1 MDVVGGPI
9 FILGTLISF
18 GQEILINHEFIFLIT
33 ISLACLI
40 FLIYPYFN
48 NSKNKIND
56 LQIYSEIER
65 KKVLFEL
72 TSELE
77 NGTITQNQ
85 FNELKEE
92 LFKIESVIKISI
104 KK

>member
-1 MDVVGGPI
+1 MN
-9 FILGTLISF
+9 L
-18 GQEILINHEFIFLIT
+18 IFLII

-40 FLIYPYFN
+40 FLLYPYFN

-56 LQIYSEIER
+56 LQIYSEIRR
-65 KKVLFEL
+65 KKVLLEL

-92 LFKIESVIKISI
+92 LFKIESVKKTKSKSENIDPIEKIIES
-104 KK
+104 KKNQDV

>member
-1 MDVVGGPI
+1 MN
-9 FILGTLISF
+9 L
-18 GQEILINHEFIFLIT
+18 IFLIT

-40 FLIYPYFN
+40 FLLYPYFN
-48 NSKNKIND
+48 ISKNKIND
-56 LQIYSEIER
+56 LQIYSEIRR
-65 KKVLFEL
+65 KKVLLEL

-92 LFKIESVIKISI
+92 
-104 KK
+104 

>member
-1 MDVVGGPI
+1 MN
-9 FILGTLISF
+9 L
-18 GQEILINHEFIFLIT
+18 IFLIT
-33 ISLACLI
+33 ISLVCLI
-40 FLIYPYFN
+40 FLLYPYFN

-56 LQIYSEIER
+56 LQIYSEIRR
-65 KKVLFEL
+65 KKVLLEL

-92 LFKIESVIKISI
+92 LFKIESVKKTKSKSENIDPIEKIIES
-104 KK
+104 KKNQDV

>member
-1 MDVVGGPI
+1 MN
-9 FILGTLISF
+9 L
-18 GQEILINHEFIFLIT
+18 IFLII

-40 FLIYPYFN
+40 FLLYPYFN
-48 NSKNKIND
+48 ISKNKIND
-56 LQIYSEIER
+56 LQIYSEIRR
-65 KKVLFEL
+65 KKVLLEL

-92 LFKIESVIKISI
+92 LFEIESVKKTNSKSENIDPIEKIIES
-104 KK
+104 KKNQDV

>member
-1 MDVVGGPI
+1 MNL
-9 FILGTLISF
+9 IL
-18 GQEILINHEFIFLIT
+18 LIT

-40 FLIYPYFN
+40 FLLYPYFN
-48 NSKNKIND
+48 ISKNKIND
-56 LQIYSEIER
+56 LQIYSEIRR
-65 KKVLFEL
+65 KKVLLEL

-92 LFKIESVIKISI
+92 LFKIESVKKTKSKNENIDPIEKIIES
-104 KK
+104 KKNQDV

>member
-1 MDVVGGPI
+1 MN
-9 FILGTLISF
+9 L
-18 GQEILINHEFIFLIT
+18 IFLIT

-40 FLIYPYFN
+40 FLLYPYFN

-56 LQIYSEIER
+56 LQIYSEIR
-65 KKVLFEL
+65 RRKVLLEL

-92 LFKIESVIKISI
+92 LFKIESVKKTKSKSENIDPIEKII
-104 KK
+104 ELKKNQDV

>member
-1 MDVVGGPI
+1 MN
-9 FILGTLISF
+9 L
-18 GQEILINHEFIFLIT
+18 IFLIT
-33 ISLACLI
+33 ISLVCLI
-40 FLIYPYFN
+40 FLLYPYFN

-56 LQIYSEIER
+56 LQIYSEIR
-65 KKVLFEL
+65 RRKVLLEL

-92 LFKIESVIKISI
+92 LFKIESVKKTKSKSENIDPIEKIIES
-104 KK
+104 KKNQDV

>member
-1 MDVVGGPI
+1 MN
-9 FILGTLISF
+9 L
-18 GQEILINHEFIFLIT
+18 IFLIT

-40 FLIYPYFN
+40 FLLYPYFN

-56 LQIYSEIER
+56 LQIYSELRR
-65 KKVLFEL
+65 KKVLIEL

-92 LFKIESVIKISI
+92 LFKIESVKKTTSKSENIDPIEKIIES
-104 KK
+104 KKNQDV

>member
-1 MDVVGGPI
+1 MN
-9 FILGTLISF
+9 L
-18 GQEILINHEFIFLIT
+18 IFLIT
-33 ISLACLI
+33 ISLVCLI
-40 FLIYPYFN
+40 FLLYPYFN

-56 LQIYSEIER
+56 LQIYSELRR
-65 KKVLFEL
+65 KKVLLEL

-92 LFKIESVIKISI
+92 LFKIESVKKTKSKSENIDPIEKIIES
-104 KK
+104 KKNQDV

>member
-1 MDVVGGPI
+1 MN
-9 FILGTLISF
+9 L
-18 GQEILINHEFIFLIT
+18 IFLIT
-33 ISLACLI
+33 ISLVCLI
-40 FLIYPYFN
+40 FLIYPYLN

-56 LQIYSEIER
+56 LQIYSEIRR
-65 KKVLFEL
+65 KKVLLEL

-92 LFKIESVIKISI
+92 LFKIESVKKTISKSENIDPIEKIIES
-104 KK
+104 KKNQDV

>member
-1 MDVVGGPI
+1 MN
-9 FILGTLISF
+9 L
-18 GQEILINHEFIFLIT
+18 IFLIT

-40 FLIYPYFN
+40 FLLYPYFN

-56 LQIYSEIER
+56 LQIYSELRR
-65 KKVLFEL
+65 KKVLLEL

-92 LFKIESVIKISI
+92 LFKIESVKKTISKIENIDPIEKIIES
-104 KK
+104 KKNQDV

>member
-1 MDVVGGPI
+1 MN
-9 FILGTLISF
+9 L
-18 GQEILINHEFIFLIT
+18 IFLIT
-33 ISLACLI
+33 ISLVCLI
-40 FLIYPYFN
+40 FLIYPYLN

-56 LQIYSEIER
+56 HQIYSEIRR
-65 KKVLFEL
+65 KKVLLEL

-92 LFKIESVIKISI
+92 LFKIESVKKAKSKSENIDPIEKIIES
-104 KK
+104 KKNQDV

>member
-1 MDVVGGPI
+1 MN
-9 FILGTLISF
+9 L
-18 GQEILINHEFIFLIT
+18 IFLLT

-40 FLIYPYFN
+40 FLLYPYFN

-56 LQIYSEIER
+56 LQKYSELRR
-65 KKVLFEL
+65 KKVLLEL

-92 LFKIESVIKISI
+92 LFKIESVKKTKSKNENIDPIEKIIES
-104 KK
+104 KKNQDV

>member
-1 MDVVGGPI
+1 MN
-9 FILGTLISF
+9 L
-18 GQEILINHEFIFLIT
+18 IFLIT

-40 FLIYPYFN
+40 FLLYPYFN

-56 LQIYSEIER
+56 LQIYSELRR
-65 KKVLFEL
+65 KKVLLEL

-92 LFKIESVIKISI
+92 LFKIESVKKTTSKSENIDPLEKIIES
-104 KK
+104 KKNQDV

>member
-1 MDVVGGPI
+1 MN
-9 FILGTLISF
+9 L
-18 GQEILINHEFIFLIT
+18 IFLIT

-40 FLIYPYFN
+40 FLLYPYFN

-56 LQIYSEIER
+56 LQIYSELRR
-65 KKVLFEL
+65 KKVLLEL

-92 LFKIESVIKISI
+92 LFKIESVKKTISKSENIDPIEKIIES
-104 KK
+104 KKNQDV

>member
-1 MDVVGGPI
+1 MN
-9 FILGTLISF
+9 L
-18 GQEILINHEFIFLIT
+18 IFLIT

-40 FLIYPYFN
+40 FLIYPYFI

-56 LQIYSEIER
+56 LQIYSELR
-65 KKVLFEL
+65 RRKVLLEL

-77 NGTITQNQ
+77 NGTINQNQ

-92 LFKIESVIKISI
+92 LFEIESLKKTKSKSENIDPIEKIIES
-104 KK
+104 KKNQDV

>member
-1 MDVVGGPI
+1 MN
-9 FILGTLISF
+9 L
-18 GQEILINHEFIFLIT
+18 IFLIT

-40 FLIYPYFN
+40 FLLYPYFN

-56 LQIYSEIER
+56 ELRR
-65 KKVLFEL
+65 KKVLLEL

-92 LFKIESVIKISI
+92 LFKIESVKKTTSKSENIDPIEKIIES
-104 KK
+104 KKNQDV

>member
-1 MDVVGGPI
+1 MN
-9 FILGTLISF
+9 L
-18 GQEILINHEFIFLIT
+18 IFLIT
-33 ISLACLI
+33 LSLGCLI
-40 FLIYPYFN
+40 FLLYPYFN

-56 LQIYSEIER
+56 LQIYSEIRR
-65 KKVLFEL
+65 KKVLLEL

-92 LFKIESVIKISI
+92 LFKIESVKKTKSKNENIDPLEKIIES
-104 KK
+104 KKNQDV

>member
-1 MDVVGGPI
+1 MN
-9 FILGTLISF
+9 L
-18 GQEILINHEFIFLIT
+18 IFLIT

-40 FLIYPYFN
+40 FLLYPYFN

-56 LQIYSEIER
+56 LQIYSELRR
-65 KKVLFEL
+65 KKVLLEL

-92 LFKIESVIKISI
+92 LFKIESVKKNISKSENIDPIEKIIES
-104 KK
+104 KKNQDV

>member
-1 MDVVGGPI
+1 MN
-9 FILGTLISF
+9 L
-18 GQEILINHEFIFLIT
+18 IFLIT

-40 FLIYPYFN
+40 FLLYPYFN

-56 LQIYSEIER
+56 LQIYSELRR
-65 KKVLFEL
+65 KKVLLEL

-92 LFKIESVIKISI
+92 LFKIESVKKIHI
-104 KK
+104 E

>member
-1 MDVVGGPI
+1 MN
-9 FILGTLISF
+9 L
-18 GQEILINHEFIFLIT
+18 IFLIT

-40 FLIYPYFN
+40 FLLYPYFN
-48 NSKNKIND
+48 ISKNKIND
-56 LQIYSEIER
+56 LQIYSEIRR
-65 KKVLFEL
+65 KKVLLEL

-92 LFKIESVIKISI
+92 LFKIESVKKIKSKSENIDPI
-104 KK
+104 EKIIELKKNQDV

>member
-1 MDVVGGPI
+1 MN
-9 FILGTLISF
+9 L
-18 GQEILINHEFIFLIT
+18 IFLIT

-40 FLIYPYFN
+40 FLLYPYFN

-56 LQIYSEIER
+56 LQIYSEIRR
-65 KKVLFEL
+65 KKVLLEL

-92 LFKIESVIKISI
+92 LFKIESVKKAKSKSENIDPIEKIIES
-104 KK
+104 KKNQDV

>member
-1 MDVVGGPI
+1 MN
-9 FILGTLISF
+9 L
-18 GQEILINHEFIFLIT
+18 IFLIT
-33 ISLACLI
+33 ISLVCLI
-40 FLIYPYFN
+40 FLIYPYLN

-56 LQIYSEIER
+56 LQIYSELRR
-65 KKVLFEL
+65 KKVLLEL

-92 LFKIESVIKISI
+92 LFKIESVKKTTSKSENIDPIEKIIES
-104 KK
+104 KKNQDV

>member
-1 MDVVGGPI
+1 MN
-9 FILGTLISF
+9 L
-18 GQEILINHEFIFLIT
+18 IFLII

-40 FLIYPYFN
+40 FLLYPYFN

-56 LQIYSEIER
+56 LQIYSEIRR
-65 KKVLFEL
+65 KKVLLEL

-77 NGTITQNQ
+77 NGTISKDQ

-92 LFKIESVIKISI
+92 LFKIESIKISPNNEEI
-104 KK
+104 DPVEEIFKTKKNQDV

>member
-1 MDVVGGPI
+1 MN
-9 FILGTLISF
+9 L
-18 GQEILINHEFIFLIT
+18 IFLIT

-40 FLIYPYFN
+40 FLLYPYFN

-56 LQIYSEIER
+56 LQIYSEIRR
-65 KKVLFEL
+65 KKVLLEL

-92 LFKIESVIKISI
+92 LFKIESVKKTTSKSENIDPIEKIIES
-104 KK
+104 KKNQDV

>member
-1 MDVVGGPI
+1 MN
-9 FILGTLISF
+9 L
-18 GQEILINHEFIFLIT
+18 IFLIT

-40 FLIYPYFN
+40 FLLYQYFN

-56 LQIYSEIER
+56 LQKYSELRR
-65 KKVLFEL
+65 KKVLLEL

-92 LFKIESVIKISI
+92 LFKIESVKKTISKSENIDPIEKIIES
-104 KK
+104 KKNQDV

>member
-1 MDVVGGPI
+1 MNL
-9 FILGTLISF
+9 IL
-18 GQEILINHEFIFLIT
+18 LIT

-40 FLIYPYFN
+40 FLLYPYFN
-48 NSKNKIND
+48 ISKNKIND
-56 LQIYSEIER
+56 LQKYSELRR
-65 KKVLFEL
+65 KKVLLEL

-92 LFKIESVIKISI
+92 LFKIESVKKTKSKSENIDPIEKIIES
-104 KK
+104 KKNQDV

>member
-1 MDVVGGPI
+1 MN
-9 FILGTLISF
+9 L
-18 GQEILINHEFIFLIT
+18 IFLIT

-40 FLIYPYFN
+40 FLLYPYFN

-56 LQIYSEIER
+56 LQIYSEIRR
-65 KKVLFEL
+65 KKVLLEL

-92 LFKIESVIKISI
+92 LFKIESVKKTKSKSENIDPIEKIIES
-104 KK
+104 KKNQDV

>member
-1 MDVVGGPI
+1 MN
-9 FILGTLISF
+9 L
-18 GQEILINHEFIFLIT
+18 IFLIT

-40 FLIYPYFN
+40 FLLYPYFN
-48 NSKNKIND
+48 ISKNKIND
-56 LQIYSEIER
+56 LQIYSEIRR
-65 KKVLFEL
+65 KKVLLEL

-92 LFKIESVIKISI
+92 LFKIESVKKTISKSENIDPIEKIIES
-104 KK
+104 KKNQDV

>member
-1 MDVVGGPI
+1 MN
-9 FILGTLISF
+9 L
-18 GQEILINHEFIFLIT
+18 IFLIT

-40 FLIYPYFN
+40 FLLYPYFN

-56 LQIYSEIER
+56 LQIYSELRR
-65 KKVLFEL
+65 KKVLLEL

-92 LFKIESVIKISI
+92 LFKIESVKKTISKSENIDPIDKIIES
-104 KK
+104 KKNQEV